1 MGAAAS
7 QRGDR
12 AIRQQISLEVA
23 DRLNS
28 GARFMVGVVHP
39 SAAMFADAPVT
50 PSVAVAACPA
60 SRIDYESSLQRR
72 RRVGPAAK
80 HQCEVCFGS
89 LGVRLDRGCT
99 WSNCFNVWLDA
110 CGTCKSAIA
119 QDNR

>member
-7 QRGDR
+7 QRGGK
-12 AIRQQISLEVA
+12 AIRQQISMDVQ

-39 SAAMFADAPVT
+39 TAAMFADIPVAKT
-50 PSVAVAACPA
+50 PSVPTFSEPTITHESSIQRARRIGPA
-60 SRIDYESSLQRR
+60 S
-72 RRVGPAAK
+72 K

-99 WSNCFNVWLDA
+99 WSNRFKVWLDA
-110 CGTCKSAIA
+110 CGTCKSAIIR
-119 QDNR
+119 DNR

>member
-23 DRLNS
+23 ERLSS
-28 GARFMVGVVHP
+28 GAQFIVGVVHP
-39 SAAMFADAPVT
+39 VAAMFADAPVV
-50 PSVAVAACPA
+50 PQIPAAVCAKPH
-60 SRIDYESSLQRR
+60 IVYESSLQRMR
-72 RRVGPAAK
+72 RIGPAGK

-99 WSNCFNVWLDA
+99 WSNRFQFWLDA
-110 CGTCKSAIA
+110 CGTCKSAIV